1 MPRIRGAAISALVAV
16 GMTCLNGCGS
26 DTVGTAE
33 STEANE
39 SPGPTTSATPTYLD
53 ASPHALNPAPA
64 PGTPFQIQLDGG
76 VPDDPGAAI
85 VIVDNEV
92 SADAVATLRARG
104 AYVVC
109 YLSVGTAEEFRP
121 DVGDFPESVL
131 GEPLPD
137 WPDER
142 YVDLRAL
149 DVLRPIWAA
158 RLDACAAKGFDAID
172 PDNIDAYENVSGFPL
187 TEDDAAAAFAWLAG
201 EAHARGMGIGQKNA
215 SDLTPRL
222 VGLADFAVTEECLE
236 QGWCEEVGTYVDAGK
251 PVLAIEYREQ
261 GATLGRWCGE
271 AEDAGLSLLVT
282 TLELPGAGQRCDAA

>member
-1 MPRIRGAAISALVAV
+1 MLGAVAATALLSGSLVVLAACGPAKIEASRSPEATGASAP
-16 GMTCLNGCGS
+16 TE
-26 DTVGTAE
+26 TAE
-33 STEANE
+33 
-39 SPGPTTSATPTYLD
+39 PPLPSASAATYL
-53 ASPHALNPAPA
+53 PPPG

-92 SADAVATLRARG
+92 SADAVATLHAGG

-109 YLSVGTAEEFRP
+109 YLSVGTSEEYRP

-131 GEPLPD
+131 GASLPD

-172 PDNIDAYENVSGFPL
+172 PDNIDAYENASGFPL
-187 TEDDAAAAFAWLAG
+187 TEDDAVAAMEWLAG
-201 EAHARGMGIGQKNA
+201 AAHERGMGIGQKNA

-236 QGWCEEVGTYVDAGK
+236 QGWCEEVSAYVDAGK

-261 GATLGRWCGE
+261 GASLGRWCGE

-282 TLELPGAGQRCDAA
+282 TLDLPGAGQRCDAA